1 MIIVKASKSKK
12 YKLLK
17 GEKFMYFL
25 LFLMLLAVPIF
36 NVFTSSLLSES
47 NTELERIKSKINT
60 QELTN
65 QGLSMQIDELTSL
78 DNIEAIA
85 EEYSLSY
92 NNSNIKTVG
101 EE

>member
-1 MIIVKASKSKK
+1 MKAKKTKK

-17 GEKFMYFL
+17 GEKFMYCL
-25 LFLMLLAVPIF
+25 LVMMILIVPIF

-47 NTELERIKSKINT
+47 NTELERLKNKINT

-65 QGLSMQIDELTSL
+65 QALNMQIDELTSL

-92 NNSNIKTVG
+92 NNSNIKSIG
-101 EE
+101 E

>member
-1 MIIVKASKSKK
+1 MKAKKTKK

-25 LFLMLLAVPIF
+25 LVMMILIVPIF

-47 NTELERIKSKINT
+47 NTELERLKNKINT

-65 QGLSMQIDELTSL
+65 QALNMQIDELTSL

-92 NNSNIKTVG
+92 NNSNIKSIG
-101 EE
+101 E

>member
-1 MIIVKASKSKK
+1 MKKNKTKK

-25 LFLMLLAVPIF
+25 LVVMFLAVPIF
-36 NVFTSSLLSES
+36 NVFTTSLLSES
-47 NTELERIKSKINT
+47 NTELERLKSKIKK

-78 DNIEAIA
+78 DNIQAIV
-85 EEYSLSY
+85 EEYNLSY
-92 NNSNIKTVG
+92 NNSNIKTIG
-101 EE
+101 QE

>member
-1 MIIVKASKSKK
+1 MKATKTKR

-17 GEKFMYFL
+17 CEKFMYFL
-25 LFLMLLAVPIF
+25 LFAMFLAVPIF

-47 NTELERIKSKINT
+47 NTKLERLKNKIKT

-78 DNIEAIA
+78 DNIQAIV
-85 EEYSLSY
+85 EEYNLSY
-92 NNSNIKTVG
+92 NNSNIKTIG
-101 EE
+101 QE